1 MTSDVPLSEPDRH
14 DNGLSAARYVP
25 LADVD
30 PDVGEHLLIALRRA
44 RIAAYLEPAGE
55 PERQRLF
62 VDFADRA
69 DARTIVQAAARGS
82 ETEGMRPPDLLDGL
96 NTEAEFAALI
106 ADWHVDTINAV
117 RAAEREL
124 THEDADWRARL
135 EPGFTPGSA
144 SDDEEHYVPPAP
156 PPLPRLAAATIAALI
171 VLSVSIIVLSFGG
184 LLGLESDF
192 TFLLGV
198 AGVLLGTGML
208 IMRLRAGPPDDDD
221 DDGAVV

>member
-1 MTSDVPLSEPDRH
+1 MTADVPPGEPGRH

-30 PDVGEHLLIALRRA
+30 PDVGEHLLVALRRA
-44 RIAAYLEPAGE
+44 RIAAYVEPAGE

-62 VDFADRA
+62 VDSADRA
-69 DARTIVQAAARGS
+69 DARTIVQAAVRGS
-82 ETEGMRPPDLLDGL
+82 EIAGMRPPDLLDGVD
-96 NTEAEFAALI
+96 TEAEFAALI
-106 ADWHVDTINAV
+106 ADWHVDTISAV
-117 RAAEREL
+117 RAAERDL
-124 THEDADWRARL
+124 TREDAEWRARL

-144 SDDEEHYVPPAP
+144 SEDEEHYIPPAP

-184 LLGLESDF
+184 LLGLASNF
-192 TFLLGV
+192 TFFVGV
-198 AGVLLGTGML
+198 GGVLLGTGML

-221 DDGAVV
+221 DGAVV